1 MDNKNTD
8 INYAD
13 FQAREKSIA
22 IGKRYLN
29 LFHQLHVIKAG
40 LEALNKDFISL
51 PDNVL
56 EILPELSGGA
66 KFFQHIKN
74 LKDGSTPMNKIDAD
88 LLPFGKDVF
97 ENEDLFHKYTDYV
110 HKSNVESVPSTPSSS
125 SVNIMTNDIVD
136 NDNKVIFDLL
146 RSFQATPQY
155 LENFQSEE
163 AVKDLGPNWK
173 VEIGKIIDRSS
184 EKDKSLL
191 KKNFENLCVFSIALN
206 IWQECLALLK
216 NPRSKSKQ
224 EIKSNLEKY
233 NKYLSMF
240 GEKGKELYGK
250 VETLAG

>member
-1 MDNKNTD
+1 M
-8 INYAD
+8 A
-13 FQAREKSIA
+13 
-22 IGKRYLN
+22 
-29 LFHQLHVIKAG
+29 
-40 LEALNKDFISL
+40 
-51 PDNVL
+51 
-56 EILPELSGGA
+56 
-66 KFFQHIKN
+66 
-74 LKDGSTPMNKIDAD
+74 
-88 LLPFGKDVF
+88 
-97 ENEDLFHKYTDYV
+97 
-110 HKSNVESVPSTPSSS
+110 
-125 SVNIMTNDIVD
+125 NDIVD

-233 NKYLSMF
+233 NNYLSMF

>member
-110 HKSNVESVPSTPSSS
+110 HKSNVESAPSTSSSS
-125 SVNIMTNDIVD
+125 SVIVVVLVLPPAVT
-136 NDNKVIFDLL
+136 VIELTSSILAPEGTLWLITYPLPPLTFKLIPFLEQYDL
-146 RSFQATPQY
+146 T
-155 LENFQSEE
+155 
-163 AVKDLGPNWK
+163 
-173 VEIGKIIDRSS
+173 
-184 EKDKSLL
+184 
-191 KKNFENLCVFSIALN
+191 
-206 IWQECLALLK
+206 
-216 NPRSKSKQ
+216 
-224 EIKSNLEKY
+224 
-233 NKYLSMF
+233 
-240 GEKGKELYGK
+240 
-250 VETLAG
+250 